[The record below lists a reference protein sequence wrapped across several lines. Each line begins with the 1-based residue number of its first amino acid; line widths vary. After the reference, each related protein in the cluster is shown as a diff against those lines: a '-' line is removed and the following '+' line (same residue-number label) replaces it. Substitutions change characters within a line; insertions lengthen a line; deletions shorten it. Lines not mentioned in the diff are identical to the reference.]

1 METFIRVEVRG
12 RRRQSVGNKKRDQK
26 TLGKAVEEYWGQSVV
41 TRIVAAKAIS
51 NCIDKHRTT
60 NRSRSTSPLDDQTTH
75 GLRRML
81 VAVHPPHRTLHVNT
95 TWSTSS
101 GNARR
106 ILSLPPPPVPDYP
119 RTQALTDLLLPS
131 NWIMPWGFWSGKS
144 LFPVTVAACWRR
156 NLV

>member
-1 METFIRVEVRG
+1 MEAFVRMEGRG
-12 RRRQSVGNKKRDQK
+12 RRRQSVKNKNGIQR
-26 TLGKAVEEYWGQSVV
+26 LWERRSRVFWGQSVV

-51 NCIDKHRTT
+51 TRIDNHRTT
-60 NRSRSTSPLDDQTTH
+60 SRSRSTSPLGDQTTD

-106 ILSLPPPPVPDYP
+106 ILSLPPPPVPDNP
-119 RTQALTDLLLPS
+119 WTQALTDLPLPS
-131 NWIMPWGFWSGKS
+131 NRIMSWGLWRAKS
-144 LFPVTVAACWRR
+144 LLPATVAAC
-156 NLV
+156 